1 MTPAEALDYLHKN
14 ADSRNMIFNPA
25 RLKTALF
32 TLGIHENY
40 LDGENAELECFIRA
54 VRCEVMRAQKLFPG
68 RRLMGLAFNEEVGEL
83 NKALL
88 DEPWKQVYKEAVQ
101 AATMAARVALEGD
114 ESVDQWRAG
123 KGLDN
128 PTHAE

>member
-14 ADSRNMIFNPA
+14 ADSRNAIFNAA

-32 TLGIHENY
+32 TLGA
-40 LDGENAELECFIRA
+40 ENAELECFIRA

-114 ESVDQWRAG
+114 ESVYQWRAG

-128 PTHAE
+128 PTRVE

>member
-1 MTPAEALDYLHKN
+1 
-14 ADSRNMIFNPA
+14 MIFNPA

-68 RRLMGLAFNEEVGEL
+68 RRLMGLAFNEEAGEL

-114 ESVDQWRAG
+114 ESVDDWRAS

-128 PTHAE
+128 PTLHE